1 MKKYV
6 MLGVNGNYCCE
17 LLSLFS
23 FENLIPSEL
32 EASDFIHG
40 ATNWCGQDDINRT
53 LEIIKMKQTG
63 RKIILD
69 NPIVFRGSDEDWG
82 REYPWEF
89 EVKEIHELE

>member
-6 MLGVNGNYCCE
+6 MLGVNGNCCCE
-17 LLSLFS
+17 LFSLLSFN
-23 FENLIPSEL
+23 NLIPDEI
-32 EASDFIHG
+32 EASDFIHD
-40 ATNWCGQDDINRT
+40 ATNWCGRDDINRT
-53 LEIIKMKQTG
+53 LGIICMKQTG

-69 NPIVFRGSDEDWG
+69 NPIVFRGRDGDWG

>member
-6 MLGVNGNYCCE
+6 MIGVNDNYCCE
-17 LLSLFS
+17 LFSLRS
-23 FENLIPSEL
+23 FDNLISDEI
-32 EASDFIHG
+32 EASDFIHD
-40 ATNWCGQDDINRT
+40 ATDWGGQDSIDRT
-53 LEIIKMKQTG
+53 LKIIGMKQTG

-69 NPIVFRGSDEDWG
+69 NPIVFRGRDEDWG